1 MKGYYSLVQFCPD
14 MSRLEAVNIGL
25 LLFCPDAQFI
35 GAQTLQNNKRVKSL
49 FRGVDEVALDAAKQ
63 SLEARLR
70 VAKADFKSI
79 EDLQRFVDTRANE
92 LRLTTP
98 RPVKVENPQQELEKL
113 LLELVGKEATA
124 TRRPRAKF
132 ERLDSLFSRLAQENR
147 AQRDVTVTVPIT
159 GRQLKVPYA
168 YQNGTFNLVQPQMF
182 KHDEDTAIKVAD
194 HLATQGRLIH
204 VYGDSGTSTKQKLIV
219 VPQFE
224 QEREVS
230 PNGLLDK
237 LDKLFVAHDVKLVRD
252 VDEFADQVAHEA
264 KLQRDA

>member
-35 GAQTLQNNKRVKSL
+35 GAHTLQSNKRVRSL

-70 VAKADFKSI
+70 VAKADFKSV
-79 EDLQRFVDTRANE
+79 EDLQRFVDTRAND

-98 RPVKVENPQQELEKL
+98 RPVKVENPEQELAKL
-113 LLELVGKEATA
+113 VTELVGKEAA
-124 TRRPRAKF
+124 TKRRPRARFDK
-132 ERLDSLFSRLAQENR
+132 LDSLFSRLAQENR
-147 AQRDVTVTVPIT
+147 AQRDVTITVPIT
-159 GRQLKVPYA
+159 RAQLKVPYA
-168 YQNGTFNLVQPQMF
+168 YRNGTYNLVQPQLF
-182 KHDEDTAIKVAD
+182 KHDEGTAIKAAD

-204 VYGDSGTSTKQKLIV
+204 VYGDARIKQKLIV

-224 QEREVS
+224 HEREVS

-252 VDEFADQVAHEA
+252 VDEFADQVANEA
-264 KLQRDA
+264 KLQPDG